1 MDSVTIL
8 VLGLVV
14 FIAVLLIGELLA
26 KWFDWE

>member
-8 VLGLVV
+8 ILGLIV
-14 FIAVLLIGELLA
+14 FIAVLLVGELLA

>member
-8 VLGLVV
+8 ILGLVV
-14 FIAVLLIGELLA
+14 FIAVLLVGELLV